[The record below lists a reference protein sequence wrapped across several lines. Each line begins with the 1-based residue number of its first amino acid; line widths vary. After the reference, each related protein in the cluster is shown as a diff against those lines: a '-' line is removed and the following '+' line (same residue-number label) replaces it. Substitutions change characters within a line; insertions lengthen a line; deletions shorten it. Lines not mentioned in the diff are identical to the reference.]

1 MRCKRLFLSAA
12 LIFVL
17 GIAAGLCSCRS
28 SSAGLTAFQSGDN
41 TVTMTPRAEAI
52 DVTPPERVRVSGI
65 SLAANSLAMKVG
77 ETLTLDTAIAPEN
90 ATNTGL
96 IWTTSQPDVVSVA
109 GDGTVRAV
117 GVGNTTVTVV
127 TKDGGYMACCQISV
141 RSVPVT
147 GVSLNAEELLVFV
160 DGTET
165 LAATIEPEDATNT
178 NLKWESSDE
187 SIVKVEDGTLTG
199 VSEGKATVTVTT
211 IDGKKTASCEIT
223 VEIEPIDAEKV
234 SFPSETVNVSAG
246 ETIELTYIF
255 EPEEANNQ
263 KLEWTSSDPSVAT
276 VDKGK
281 ITAVREGT
289 ATILLRVETEENGI
303 LEASCQIVVN
313 PAPIKPVTGIGL
325 SQTTLGLRL
334 GDSGTLTATVK
345 PENATDKTVV
355 WTTSD
360 SSIAAVENGVVTAV
374 GVGTATVTAASSD
387 GNFRADCQ
395 VTISARDI
403 PVEGVS
409 LSETGVY
416 LLEGER
422 WLLTASVSPAN
433 ATNQEILWASGNT
446 DVVSVENGVLEA
458 VGIGQTFVTATT
470 ADGSRRA
477 ICSVFVEPD
486 EDNEAGDFEYEIN
499 DGTVTVLSY
508 NGTRKIMRI
517 PAEMDGYEVKTIA
530 ADAFLGNETIRR
542 VFLPNTVNQIG
553 DWAFAAC
560 TNLREININNAEDQ
574 VVLGGGWKPSYTE
587 VMFAQ

>member
-12 LIFVL
+12 FIFVL

-28 SSAGLTAFQSGDN
+28 SSADLTAFQSGDN

-65 SLAANSLAMKVG
+65 SLATDSLAMKVG
-77 ETLTLDTAIAPEN
+77 ETLTLETEIAPEN

-96 IWTTSQPDVVSVA
+96 IWTTSRPDVVSVT
-109 GDGTVRAV
+109 GDGAVSAV
-117 GVGNTTVTVV
+117 GVGNATVTVV
-127 TKDGGYMACCQISV
+127 TKDGGYMAFCQISV

-211 IDGKKTASCEIT
+211 IDGMKTASCEIT

-234 SFPSETVNVSAG
+234 VFQSETVNVSAG
-246 ETIELTYIF
+246 ETIELNYIF

-263 KLEWTSSDPSVAT
+263 KLEWISSDSSVAT
-276 VDKGK
+276 VEEGK
-281 ITAVREGT
+281 VTAVREGT

-303 LEASCQIVVN
+303 LEARCQIIVN

-334 GDSGTLTATVK
+334 GDSGTLIATVK

-360 SSIAAVENGVVTAV
+360 SSIATVEAGVVRAV
-374 GVGTATVTAASSD
+374 GIGTATVTATSSD
-387 GNFRADCQ
+387 GNFHADCQ

-403 PVEGVS
+403 PVEGIS

-446 DVVSVENGVLEA
+446 DVVCVENGVLEA

-499 DGTVTVLSY
+499 DGAVTVLSY
-508 NGTRKIMRI
+508 NGSRKIMRI
-517 PAEMDGYEVKTIA
+517 PAEIDGYEVKNIA

-542 VFLPNTVNQIG
+542 VFLPNTVIKIG

-574 VVLGGGWKPSYTE
+574 VILGGGWKPSYTE